1 MKVTN
6 AIVNRFQ
13 RIADYLDSW
22 EMRLESW
29 QGKSSFVGVVVGTVL
44 AFFLAVLP
52 LILLIKGLFYAN

>member
-13 RIADYLDSW
+13 RIADYLDTW
-22 EMRLESW
+22 ELRIESW
-29 QGKSSFVGVVVGTVL
+29 QGKSSFVGVIVGTVL

-52 LILLIKGLFYAN
+52 LVLLIRGLFYAN